1 MRKIN
6 SIQKWIPIEKILE
19 KGIIKLNPDY
29 QRNHRWNDSESSRL
43 MESLIL
49 NIPIP
54 TVYLSQ
60 DVDVDEEVD
69 DDVARYSVID
79 GQQRLT
85 AIYGF
90 MTNAYKLEGLEVLR
104 AAEKATFPL
113 ERGKGVR
120 IYLYCFFVSPD
131 GKRFSNSQY
140 IKL

>member
-1 MRKIN
+1 
-6 SIQKWIPIEKILE
+6 
-19 KGIIKLNPDY
+19 
-29 QRNHRWNDSESSRL
+29 

-60 DVDVDEEVD
+60 DVDEEVD

-90 MTNAYKLEGLEVLR
+90 MTNAYKLEGFGGIG
-104 AAEKATFPL
+104 TFKWIIL
-113 ERGKGVR
+113 
-120 IYLYCFFVSPD
+120 
-131 GKRFSNSQY
+131 
-140 IKL
+140 

>member
-60 DVDVDEEVD
+60 DVDVDDRFIRSACSSKSKLNDEV
-69 DDVARYSVID
+69 IPTI
-79 GQQRLT
+79 Q
-85 AIYGF
+85 
-90 MTNAYKLEGLEVLR
+90 
-104 AAEKATFPL
+104 
-113 ERGKGVR
+113 
-120 IYLYCFFVSPD
+120 
-131 GKRFSNSQY
+131 
-140 IKL
+140 

>member
-1 MRKIN
+1 
-6 SIQKWIPIEKILE
+6 
-19 KGIIKLNPDY
+19 
-29 QRNHRWNDSESSRL
+29 

-90 MTNAYKLEGLEVLR
+90 MTNADKLEGLEVLELLNGSYYKDLPPFLIR
-104 AAEKATFPL
+104 RL
-113 ERGKGVR
+113 EERTIKCF
-120 IYLYCFFVSPD
+120 YCCF
-131 GKRFSNSQY
+131 R
-140 IKL
+140 